1 MCQAWCCPLL
11 SHLIGTSFQLLEIGS
26 IFFFFSFLPMPALRL
41 KEFLG
46 EDQNPTP
53 SIKTIILKSALPR
66 RLFKYTELQEI
77 SNLSGMGVGI
87 VVYESLFCLFLFS
100 LYKLLT
106 GQLWLVRNTIA
117 DHYILREKWDL
128 CLNKHFYMVFTY
140 FSWGSL
146 KMFALRVT
154 VHISVSLVCLSGWRD
169 F

>member
-1 MCQAWCCPLL
+1 MCQAWWCPLL

-26 IFFFFSFLPMPALRL
+26 IFFVFTYASTEAQRV
-41 KEFLG
+41 LG
-46 EDQNPTP
+46 RGSKSYSKYEDR
-53 SIKTIILKSALPR
+53 IILKSALPR
-66 RLFKYTELQEI
+66 RLFKSTVLQEI
-77 SNLSGMGVGI
+77 SNLGGMGVGI

-169 F
+169 I